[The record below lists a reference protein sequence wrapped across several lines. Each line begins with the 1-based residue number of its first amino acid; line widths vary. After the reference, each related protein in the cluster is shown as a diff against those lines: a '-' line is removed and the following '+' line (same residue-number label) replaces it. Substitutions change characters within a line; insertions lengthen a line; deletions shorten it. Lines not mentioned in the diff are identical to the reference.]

1 MATGLWDS
9 GMGGAEL
16 TLAAFEVG
24 VGYAGRVVIAIATF
38 LFALTTSTG
47 WFTYYDTLLRH
58 AFGEDSPIRR
68 GIVFLLKVTYSIPGF
83 LAVFL
88 TINSGFASSRIWG
101 IVDLSTGVPTFANL
115 IAMIFLMGKFLELLK
130 DYKARH
136 MGIGEVDPDFAIW
149 YEDKKKLE
157 AN

>member
-1 MATGLWDS
+1 
-9 GMGGAEL
+9 
-16 TLAAFEVG
+16 
-24 VGYAGRVVIAIATF
+24 
-38 LFALTTSTG
+38 
-47 WFTYYDTLLRH
+47 
-58 AFGEDSPIRR
+58 
-68 GIVFLLKVTYSIPGF
+68 
-83 LAVFL
+83 
-88 TINSGFASSRIWG
+88 WG
-101 IVDLSTGVPTFANL
+101 IVDLGTGVPTFANL